1 MSIQSTFFFIHPFST
16 LGSILIPFVSSS
28 ILNPILHALTY
39 FTFLEKERGGRSML
53 ALLCLTLNIWF
64 NLFCR
69 LFKNNFFPICLS
81 PLLQSLLVALCY
93 KELWIKELFSNCMS
107 REYRFHYILYNHL
120 HVFTKGQRRYAFQC
134 REKLTFILSISEII
148 MLTLDFFIYSS
159 FYVLYQVS
167 LVVFRKILGI
177 IDIKKS

>member
-1 MSIQSTFFFIHPFST
+1 
-16 LGSILIPFVSSS
+16 
-28 ILNPILHALTY
+28 
-39 FTFLEKERGGRSML
+39 
-53 ALLCLTLNIWF
+53 
-64 NLFCR
+64 
-69 LFKNNFFPICLS
+69 
-81 PLLQSLLVALCY
+81 
-93 KELWIKELFSNCMS
+93 MS

-177 IDIKKS
+177 IDIKKLISTVLSPEQ